1 MSFVDSTA
9 IKRFIYKCGVIENKK
24 MIVSIIRR
32 FDLNAN
38 AKLGINEF
46 FNAIFTLEKFTKTS
60 LEELKKQQA
69 KK

>member
-1 MSFVDSTA
+1 VVLLKTKNDCFNNTKV
-9 IKRFIYKCGVIENKK
+9 Y
-24 MIVSIIRR
+24 
-32 FDLNAN
+32 LNAD